1 MTAYTTTDLMIDRHY
16 DARRGRHMLNG
27 VTHVLHCHHYLSL
40 YTQLAED
47 CGMLD
52 GPKLL
57 AEVAEDSFYRFLS
70 TYYSEHQIHSL
81 DDRIAL
87 AEQYYAFTGLGK
99 MIIRSAGPDS
109 GVVELEHSHVDA
121 GWEKKWGRQQKP
133 INHIT
138 RGYISALFA
147 ALFDAPPRTWT
158 TREISAMIT
167 GADRSEFAV
176 VRK

>member
-1 MTAYTTTDLMIDRHY
+1 MTTYTTMDLTIDRRY
-16 DARRGRHMLNG
+16 DARRGRHTLNG

-57 AEVAEDSFYRFLS
+57 AEVAEDSFCLFLS
-70 TYYSEHQIHSL
+70 RYYREHRIDL
-81 DDRIAL
+81 LADRIAL

-99 MIIRSAGPDS
+99 MIVLSAGPDS
-109 GVVELEHSHVDA
+109 GVVELQHSHVDS
-121 GWEKKWGRQQKP
+121 GWQVKWGRQI

-147 ALFDAPPRTWT
+147 ALFDTQPRTWDV
-158 TREISAMIT
+158 RETSAMIA
-167 GADRSEFAV
+167 GADRSEFTA

>member
-1 MTAYTTTDLMIDRHY
+1 MVTYTSTDLTIDRRY
-16 DARRGRHMLNG
+16 DPRRGRHMLNG

-57 AEVAEDSFYRFLS
+57 AEVAEDSFYAFLS
-70 TYYSEHQIHSL
+70 RYYSEKRIDSL
-81 DDRIAL
+81 ADRIVV

-99 MIIRSAGPDS
+99 MNVLSAGTES
-109 GVVELEHSHVDA
+109 GVVELQHSHVDA
-121 GWEKKWGRQQKP
+121 GWAKKWGRQQKP

-138 RGYISALFA
+138 RGYVSGLFA
-147 ALFDAPPRTWT
+147 ALFNYPPRTWD
-158 TREISAMIT
+158 TREVLALIA
-167 GADRSEFAV
+167 GADRSKFAT